1 MRFQTKLQIFFVA
14 LFIAVQAITITAVHR
29 TATNQFKQQSHQDLQ
44 VARVRFQESLKL
56 QHDELTDKAS
66 TLLRNRGF
74 TRAIISGNQSIIK
87 RALKKLENE
96 IQSDRLLV
104 IGSNKRTS
112 FDSNGTLK
120 KGQRFFDPELLK
132 QANKSGF
139 SSGFILEEKNIQQVS
154 FVPVQLTDLVIWI
167 GLARQ
172 ITIESLENIQRK
184 IALPVHLTLLSQ
196 TENQPSKIYLSTDK
210 NYPLDLI
217 ENQFNDDDIVVITDK
232 ILELPD
238 NIAIFSTI
246 HFSIDEALA
255 VYQPMF
261 RFLLLIAV
269 LGIVIASVGSFFV
282 ARTIT
287 TPIRLLDEALTR
299 IADGNY
305 QQAVDLQERNEI
317 GRLGRA
323 LNQMMSGLQT
333 RSIETE
339 YRLTHDQATGL
350 PNRDFL
356 EKKLNG
362 WMDSKQKLSV
372 VLVDIARFSEIN
384 NLLGHEKG
392 DRLVVQFS
400 KRLKS
405 LIKSTDFIAR
415 LTGKSFVMVL
425 LNAEIAHIKKLVERV
440 SLGMDQPFVIDEEI
454 VDTEVYMGVAHFP
467 AHGNESRTLLS
478 KAETA
483 LDEARHNPERYA
495 VYDKRS
501 DPYKPESLSLMGEL
515 RRGLKKDELFFEYQ
529 AKLDLASGLIVGA
542 EALVR
547 WNHPKR
553 GKLFPDEFIDLAE
566 RSGNIGELTLW
577 GLAEAMRQVDAW
589 QEKNIDA
596 IIAVNLSVKDIQ
608 YRQFTQRVQEL
619 LDTHKVNPAH
629 IQLEI
634 TETEMM
640 AKPELSLKIL
650 EKLHAMGF
658 KLVID
663 DYGVGYSSMAYIKK
677 LPVSEIKIDR
687 SFITDI
693 LSTPEDNVIVQSTID
708 MVHSLGLKITAEGA
722 EDELTLKHL
731 DNVGCDY
738 IQGYYVSKPLE
749 KTAFEAFFCHYNS
762 SASIQ
767 KNNPNSE
774 NYA

>member
-1 MRFQTKLQIFFVA
+1 M
-14 LFIAVQAITITAVHR
+14 
-29 TATNQFKQQSHQDLQ
+29 
-44 VARVRFQESLKL
+44 
-56 QHDELTDKAS
+56 
-66 TLLRNRGF
+66 
-74 TRAIISGNQSIIK
+74 
-87 RALKKLENE
+87 
-96 IQSDRLLV
+96 
-104 IGSNKRTS
+104 
-112 FDSNGTLK
+112 
-120 KGQRFFDPELLK
+120 
-132 QANKSGF
+132 
-139 SSGFILEEKNIQQVS
+139 
-154 FVPVQLTDLVIWI
+154 
-167 GLARQ
+167 
-172 ITIESLENIQRK
+172 
-184 IALPVHLTLLSQ
+184 
-196 TENQPSKIYLSTDK
+196 
-210 NYPLDLI
+210 
-217 ENQFNDDDIVVITDK
+217 
-232 ILELPD
+232 
-238 NIAIFSTI
+238 
-246 HFSIDEALA
+246 
-255 VYQPMF
+255 
-261 RFLLLIAV
+261 
-269 LGIVIASVGSFFV
+269 
-282 ARTIT
+282 
-287 TPIRLLDEALTR
+287 LDEALTR

-339 YRLTHDQATGL
+339 YRLTHDQPTGL

-362 WMDSKQKLSV
+362 WIDSKQKLSV

-392 DRLVVQFS
+392 DRLVVEFS

-425 LNAEIAHIKKLVERV
+425 LNADITHIKKLVERV

-495 VYDKRS
+495 VYDRRS

-515 RRGLKKDELFFEYQ
+515 RRGLKKNELFFEYQ

-542 EALVR
+542 EALIR

-693 LSTPEDNVIVQSTID
+693 LSTPEDNVIVKSTID

-731 DNVGCDY
+731 NNVGCDY
-738 IQGYYVSKPLE
+738 IQGYYVSKPLA
-749 KTAFEAFFCHYNS
+749 KTAFEAFFGHYNS
-762 SASIQ
+762 SASKQ